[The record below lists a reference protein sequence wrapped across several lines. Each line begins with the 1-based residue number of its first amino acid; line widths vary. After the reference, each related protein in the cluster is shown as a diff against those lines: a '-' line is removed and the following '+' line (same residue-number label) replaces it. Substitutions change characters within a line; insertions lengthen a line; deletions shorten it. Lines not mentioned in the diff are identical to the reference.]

1 MAFFEGI
8 KMTAGYGDGPDIIN
22 SCNISANRGEIVAI
36 LGPNGAGKSTAMK
49 AMLGLLT
56 LKSGSVCLDG
66 EDISKISPQD
76 RVKKGISFVPQT
88 RNVFADL
95 TVRENLEIG
104 GFLREVGLEEMIK
117 NIYELFPILKEKQS
131 QIVGQ
136 LSGGQRQQVALGRAL
151 MSEPSVLMLDEP
163 TAGVSPIVMD
173 ELFEHIIKVKKTNV
187 AVPNGV
193 VMISPSA
200 TSPGLTDLND
210 NGYFFRTAP
219 SDARGGQVLAD
230 ITKDRKV
237 KSIAVTHT
245 NNDYGKGLAD
255 VYVAA
260 VKAHGINVTAV
271 TAHEEGKGDYG
282 AEVATLAAAG
292 GDALAVL
299 GYLDQAGGMIIQ
311 GSLDSGAFDVFVLS
325 DGMIGDSLTDRFGK
339 DLNKSFGSLPG
350 STGKGA
356 GKFAEVAKAGG
367 IDSSGPYTG
376 ESYDAAALIALSMQA
391 GGKADR
397 GTIQANV
404 MDVANAPGTKIYPGE
419 LKKALDLLAK
429 GKAVNYEGAT
439 GVEFTDVG
447 EAFGSFLE
455 KEIKGGKFKTK
466 KQR

>member
-1 MAFFEGI
+1 MKKLITAMFMLASCFTTKAFSDGHAI
-8 KMTAGYGDGPDIIN
+8 KMGVILGFTGPIESLTPAMAASAELAFKEASDSGSLLGGKSISVERADSTCVDSAAATTAAEGLVSNGV
-22 SCNISANRGEIVAI
+22 VAI
-36 LGPNGAGKSTAMK
+36 MGADC
-49 AMLGLLT
+49 
-56 LKSGSVCLDG
+56 SGVTG
-66 EDISKISPQD
+66 AI
-76 RVKKGISFVPQT
+76 
-88 RNVFADL
+88 A
-95 TVRENLEIG
+95 
-104 GFLREVGLEEMIK
+104 
-117 NIYELFPILKEKQS
+117 
-131 QIVGQ
+131 
-136 LSGGQRQQVALGRAL
+136 
-151 MSEPSVLMLDEP
+151 
-163 TAGVSPIVMD
+163 
-173 ELFEHIIKVKKTNV
+173 TNV

-210 NGYFFRTAP
+210 KGYFFRTAP

-230 ITKDRKV
+230 ITKDRRV
-237 KSIAVTHT
+237 KTIAVTHT

-260 VKAHGINVTAV
+260 VKAHGIKVTAV

-282 AEVATLAAAG
+282 AEVATLASAG

-311 GSLDSGAFDVFVLS
+311 GSFDTFVLS

-356 GKFAEVAKAGG
+356 GKFEEVAKAGG

-376 ESYDAAALIALSMQA
+376 ESYDAAALITLAMQA

-397 GTIQANV
+397 ATIQANV
-404 MDVANAPGTKIYPGE
+404 MDVANAPGKKIYPGE
-419 LKKALDLLAK
+419 LGKALDLLAK
-429 GKAVNYEGAT
+429 GKDVNYEGAT